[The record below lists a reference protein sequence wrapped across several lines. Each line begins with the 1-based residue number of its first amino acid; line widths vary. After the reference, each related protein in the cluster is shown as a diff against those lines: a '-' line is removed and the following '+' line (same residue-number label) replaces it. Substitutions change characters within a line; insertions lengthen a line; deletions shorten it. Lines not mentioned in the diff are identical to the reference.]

1 MSAFCGHRRS
11 GDTAGWHLGVYVYPE
26 WAAAVFPNAPRQ
38 ESCARARDLTG
49 ALQLTTLA
57 GFGGGRDVAI
67 ERPTPGGRF
76 SLRTQNLDDLTID
89 KWRTE
94 PRRRM
99 LDIEVE
105 DARDG
110 SPPLW
115 KDIAYASVLALLLWA
130 VAAVLLI

>member
-1 MSAFCGHRRS
+1 
-11 GDTAGWHLGVYVYPE
+11 
-26 WAAAVFPNAPRQ
+26 
-38 ESCARARDLTG
+38 
-49 ALQLTTLA
+49 
-57 GFGGGRDVAI
+57 
-67 ERPTPGGRF
+67 
-76 SLRTQNLDDLTID
+76 LRTQNLDDLTID